1 MKKYIKP
8 ELFYERYELTQ
19 HIADCDW
26 EMTTSMDPNTC
37 AAYGEKDSIYE
48 DLKLF
53 VHSYVCDIATEDE
66 VWEDYCYQTGSD
78 GALKV
83 FAS

>member
-8 ELFYERYELTQ
+8 ELFYEHYELAQ

-26 EMTTSMDPNTC
+26 EMTSVDKNVC
-37 AAYGEKDSIYE
+37 VAYGDE
-48 DLKLF
+48 DMVFAGERLF
-53 VHSYVCDIATEDE
+53 VTDDVCSITEGTLE
-66 VWEDYCYQTGSD
+66 EYCYQTGVD